1 VTPIIFDAE
10 TAPLVD
16 VEQYLGTREEP
27 EPPAPITPPDLDAIR
42 APSNWVDEE
51 KIAANIEK
59 QQRAAIQ
66 AHTTAVL
73 EQAVKWQ
80 ETLAKLE
87 AKWQAE
93 IASCALHADLGR
105 FVAVGWMFADDPK
118 PRVITCKNET
128 DEKFALEQFWRDYTT
143 ATNPQLV
150 TYNGLSFDLPYLMR
164 RSLFLGIRYPSLNL
178 DRYRTPHLDLM
189 QHLSFNGVLT
199 RRSLKFYL
207 NRFNIPNEDSTTG
220 KEIGAMVKAGDWA
233 GVSAHCAADV
243 IGTKQLAQRLGLIER
258 TAPQVAEGAF

>member
-1 VTPIIFDAE
+1 MTPIIVDCE
-10 TAPLVD
+10 TFPLD
-16 VEQYLGTREEP
+16 NVEDYLD
-27 EPPAPITPPDLDAIR
+27 PPAPPEPPDLDAIK
-42 APSNWVDEE
+42 APSNWVDQE

-59 QQRAAIQ
+59 QRAAAIQ
-66 AHTTAVL
+66 AHTVAQF
-73 EQAVKWQ
+73 EQA
-80 ETLAKLE
+80 
-87 AKWQAE
+87 AKWQDTLD
-93 IASCALHADLGR
+93 SCALHADLGR

-128 DEKFALEQFWRDYTT
+128 DEKFALEQFWRDFTT
-143 ATNPQLV
+143 TTNPQLV

-164 RSLFLGIRYPSLNL
+164 RSLFLGLRYPILNL

-220 KEIGAMVKAGDWA
+220 REIGGMVKAGDWA

-243 IGTKQLAQRLGLIER
+243 MGTKQLAQRLGLIER
-258 TAPQVAEGAF
+258 TAAKVAEGAF